1 MYYIFENDNLE
12 KDKLYNFFINLTRFV
27 RLEGNQIIIS
37 PLSKTKRKK
46 NEKIQKRTIDILNK
60 TNCRKVVL
68 SKKLKDEKE
77 FINYLYSNNLDIVD
91 ARFLFTILAQEV
103 LEYIIEKA
111 CIDKEKLKIGIL
123 VNDIN
128 FITLANIRKI
138 ANENKSITI
147 VTRHSARLKKLQND
161 LYEKEGIILTVTNN
175 KRKALF
181 NTNIILNFDFP
192 EEVVNKFT
200 IYEKAVIIN
209 FTNRVK
215 IYKKRF
221 NGININDYE
230 IEVKESKL
238 KELVGYDEELIKRNY
253 IKDIYEANLY
263 KNQSF
268 ETLKKTLQD
277 DKVKIKYLC
286 GNTTKY

>member
-1 MYYIFENDNLE
+1 M
-12 KDKLYNFFINLTRFV
+12 
-27 RLEGNQIIIS
+27 
-37 PLSKTKRKK
+37 
-46 NEKIQKRTIDILNK
+46 
-60 TNCRKVVL
+60 
-68 SKKLKDEKE
+68 
-77 FINYLYSNNLDIVD
+77 
-91 ARFLFTILAQEV
+91 
-103 LEYIIEKA
+103 
-111 CIDKEKLKIGIL
+111 
-123 VNDIN
+123 
-128 FITLANIRKI
+128 
-138 ANENKSITI
+138 
-147 VTRHSARLKKLQND
+147 
-161 LYEKEGIILTVTNN
+161 TNN